1 MLIQKKCE
9 EIFVKEFSKKDV
21 DLKIFRPFTV
31 YGPYARPDMFFIKYF
46 NSIKKKSIS
55 IIQFW
60 KL

>member
-9 EIFVKEFSKKDV
+9 EILVKEFSKKDV
-21 DLKIFRPFTV
+21 DLKFLDLLLYMVHTQDLICFLLN
-31 YGPYARPDMFFIKYF
+31 ILIQ
-46 NSIKKKSIS
+46 SKKKSIS